1 MAEVYKFKVK
11 LNEFEDYLW
20 RDIEITSV
28 SSIAKLSYAVLAVF
42 DAKST
47 HLFCIESNENHYEFM
62 FDGFEDFG
70 DVISINPA
78 EIKLSQ
84 LKLKIGDCLTMDYDY
99 GAGWRFNIELLS
111 VTEMKKGTGTHYPYI
126 TDGAG
131 RGIIEDIGPGT
142 LAEYI
147 DQTNTTNVL
156 PTYYDFEL
164 GREIEW
170 DYRKFDLKSWNV
182 LYKSAIEKI
191 QETYEDF
198 ND

>member
-1 MAEVYKFKVK
+1 
-11 LNEFEDYLW
+11 
-20 RDIEITSV
+20 
-28 SSIAKLSYAVLAVF
+28 
-42 DAKST
+42 
-47 HLFCIESNENHYEFM
+47 
-62 FDGFEDFG
+62 
-70 DVISINPA
+70 
-78 EIKLSQ
+78 
-84 LKLKIGDCLTMDYDY
+84 MDYDY

-111 VTEMKKGTGTHYPYI
+111 VAEMKKGTGTHYPYI

-170 DYRKFDLKSWNV
+170 DYRKFDLKSWNA
-182 LYKSAIEKI
+182 LYQSAIEKI